1 MRGPY
6 AGAAF
11 NRPPRSFSTGGGQSF
26 NLPRDVPS
34 NPSCLPLPT
43 LPPSRYPL
51 LHFRQVKRVKIE
63 PITRADAS
71 ADKGGESKDDAEE
84 R

>member
-1 MRGPY
+1 M
-6 AGAAF
+6 
-11 NRPPRSFSTGGGQSF
+11 
-26 NLPRDVPS
+26 
-34 NPSCLPLPT
+34 
-43 LPPSRYPL
+43 PL
-51 LHFRQVKRVKIE
+51 LQLRQVKLVKIE

>member
-1 MRGPY
+1 M
-6 AGAAF
+6 
-11 NRPPRSFSTGGGQSF
+11 
-26 NLPRDVPS
+26 
-34 NPSCLPLPT
+34 
-43 LPPSRYPL
+43 PL
-51 LHFRQVKRVKIE
+51 LQLHQVKLVKIE